1 MPSNAW
7 LPSIPFFL
15 VGPTYMTE
23 CAMLFLLPFIINPLG
38 APSQVSGQA
47 RMLTYLPLYSDI

>member
-1 MPSNAW
+1 
-7 LPSIPFFL
+7 
-15 VGPTYMTE
+15 MTE